1 MARISIES
9 NIIGIQLS
17 TMDKIWAVHGSLQIP
32 MAHVT
37 LARVEEENGWTHFW
51 RKLAGT
57 SAPGL
62 KMAGTFFVPGG
73 LAFLD
78 YSDGRSCL
86 VLETQHETY
95 KQVIVQPDRDQDP
108 DALAAE
114 INRRIGRT

>member
-9 NIIGIQLS
+9 NGVSIVLS

-32 MAHVT
+32 LAHVT
-37 LARVEEENGWTHFW
+37 LARVEDENGWAHMW
-51 RKLAGT
+51 RKLIGT
-57 SAPGL
+57 NAPGM
-62 KMAGTFFVPGG
+62 KMAGTFFMQGG

-78 YSDGRSCL
+78 YGDGRNCL
-86 VLETQHETY
+86 VLDTQHERY
-95 KQVIVQPDRDQDP
+95 KTVIIQPDRDQDP